1 MSCPSRSTPEWVP
14 SPKVL
19 SSRPNISRSLVP
31 ENPAISTLRR
41 YRRSFNI
48 AENGFE
54 VMPCRRCRSK
64 GLRCKMLPG
73 SLVCGECV
81 AVGGTRR
88 SCNASDDAICQSNS
102 CVVERLMVESRRLD
116 DEEEETEE
124 LFRKR
129 MEVLQKAQ
137 AEVNEALAKLDRV
150 RKAKRMVFKK
160 GRKETLVVAEEESS
174 LVLEARS
181 VGAFGAIDLDTV
193 LGDWNPGT
201 PNFLSEAP

>member
-1 MSCPSRSTPEWVP
+1 MS
-14 SPKVL
+14 
-19 SSRPNISRSLVP
+19 
-31 ENPAISTLRR
+31 
-41 YRRSFNI
+41 
-48 AENGFE
+48 
-54 VMPCRRCRSK
+54 
-64 GLRCKMLPG
+64 
-73 SLVCGECV
+73 
-81 AVGGTRR
+81 
-88 SCNASDDAICQSNS
+88 
-102 CVVERLMVESRRLD
+102 VERLMVESRRLD

-160 GRKETLVVAEEESS
+160 GRKETLVVAEEEGAASPSLVESS

>member
-1 MSCPSRSTPEWVP
+1 MSGHVIDT
-14 SPKVL
+14 
-19 SSRPNISRSLVP
+19 
-31 ENPAISTLRR
+31 PAISTLRR
-41 YRRSFNI
+41 YRRSLNI

-64 GLRCKMLPG
+64 GLRCKMLSG

-81 AVGGTRR
+81 AVGSTRR
-88 SCNASDDAICQSNS
+88 SYDASEDAICQL
-102 CVVERLMVESRRLD
+102 ERLMVESRRLD
-116 DEEEETEE
+116 DEEEEMQE

-129 MEVLQKAQ
+129 MEALQKAQ

-160 GRKETLVVAEEESS
+160 GRKETSVVAEESEIPEVPPSESS
-174 LVLEARS
+174 LVLEAQAI
-181 VGAFGAIDLDTV
+181 GASGVLDFDTI

-201 PNFLSEAP
+201 PNFLSGES

>member
-1 MSCPSRSTPEWVP
+1 MSGRVS
-14 SPKVL
+14 
-19 SSRPNISRSLVP
+19 

-41 YRRSFNI
+41 YRRSLNI

-88 SCNASDDAICQSNS
+88 SCNASDDAICQRSANS
-102 CVVERLMVESRRLD
+102 YIVERLMVESRRLD

-129 MEVLQKAQ
+129 MEALQKAQ
-137 AEVNEALAKLDRV
+137 AEVNETLAKLDRV
-150 RKAKRMVFKK
+150 RKAKRIVFKK
-160 GRKETLVVAEEESS
+160 GRKETSVVAEEG
-174 LVLEARS
+174 S
-181 VGAFGAIDLDTV
+181 VGAFGAVDLDAV
-193 LGDWNPGT
+193 FGD
-201 PNFLSEAP
+201 